1 MARACFDFDPGG
13 FALSREGWG
22 GVSFLHGSEGV
33 GRDGGGLGVCLQ
45 LKWILIKVQYQP
57 LVSVVNYRGAIT
69 DQ

>member
-13 FALSREGWG
+13 FALFREGWG

-45 LKWILIKVQYQP
+45 LKWIFIKTAGSISA
-57 LVSVVNYRGAIT
+57 VSFSREIPRRNH
-69 DQ
+69 